1 MRRAL
6 TAALTTAAAMVVL
19 AACGTTEAPVPE
31 QAAASGTPSATAT
44 PVTVTDSRGKQV
56 TFERPATRV
65 VSLEWG
71 ETEMLAG
78 LGVMPVGAADVK
90 GYATWDTAVKLDASV
105 KDVGDRQEPSVDS
118 ISALQPDL
126 VLMESDDAGLID
138 QLEKFVP
145 VLVAKGSDA
154 GDNLK
159 RMRDDLNMIAS
170 AVGKTDVAT
179 RQIADFEAA
188 LAAGKQ
194 QIEAAGGGGKPFVM
208 ADGWKQGSTISVRL
222 FGKGALVSDVA
233 EQLGLK
239 NGWSGKVDKDWG
251 LGTTDVEGLSVLKD
265 PDLRFFYSASDGV
278 DVFTDGLQDNA
289 IWKSLPFVEKKQVV
303 KLPDGIWTFGGPL
316 SCRQFADALVKAY
329 TG

>member
-1 MRRAL
+1 MRSAL
-6 TAALTTAAAMVVL
+6 TAPLTAFAAIVVL

-31 QAAASGTPSATAT
+31 QAPSAGTASATAAA
-44 PVTVTDSRGKQV
+44 VTVTDSRGKEV
-56 TFERPATRV
+56 KLDRPATRV

-90 GYATWDTAVKLDASV
+90 GFATWDTAVTLDASV
-105 KDVGDRQEPSVDS
+105 KDVGTRQEPSVDS

-126 VLMESDDAGLID
+126 VLMESDDSALIA

-145 VLVAKGSDA
+145 VIVAKGSDA
-154 GDNLK
+154 TDNLK
-159 RMRDDLNMIAS
+159 RMRDDLNMIAT

-179 RQIADFEAA
+179 KQLADFDAA
-188 LAAGKQ
+188 MADAKQ
-194 QIEAAGGGGKPFVM
+194 KIAAAGGAGKPFIM

-222 FGKGALVSDVA
+222 FGKGSLVSDVA
-233 EQLGLK
+233 GLLGLK
-239 NGWSGKVDKDWG
+239 NAWTGKVDEAWG

-265 PDLRFFYSASDGV
+265 KDTRFFYNASDGE

-289 IWKSLPFVEKKQVV
+289 IWKSLPFVEQKQVT
-303 KLPDGIWTFGGPL
+303 KLPNGIWTFGGPL
-316 SCRQFADALVKAY
+316 SCRQFADVLVKAY
-329 TG
+329 TA